1 MSSEEKPLLGSH
13 SDSESEEERTQAS
26 HVPNQAPVVPPGLP
40 GEDRAQAQPTSQ
52 VEGSVLGQVME
63 IVLHLSSDTT
73 GFCVKELESVA
84 LSCRAIISQEEIE
97 ETKDKDR
104 KINFSKLYLKI
115 QAKVVEDTPSLLRL
129 WLDRIHYK
137 SKDDEIK
144 RKIEALPR
152 PDTESLYR
160 KYPDLD
166 MLLTLANMVTSM
178 SDSDFETFK
187 RYHTD
192 RKGGSLSDC
201 KPEAITNHRLVE
213 LMHEKDILRPDNLD
227 NIIESLDACYL
238 SYPKELV
245 RYQKKRRQ
253 SVPIQWRLCKYFYCS
268 L

>member
-1 MSSEEKPLLGSH
+1 MAELASEEKPLLDPH
-13 SDSESEEERTQAS
+13 SDSESDEDLTQAS
-26 HVPNQAPVVPPGLP
+26 HVPNQPPVVSPGLP
-40 GEDRAQAQPTSQ
+40 GEDQAQPTSR
-52 VEGSVLGQVME
+52 VME
-63 IVLHLSSDTT
+63 IVVHLSSDAT

-84 LSCRAIISQEEIE
+84 LSCRAIISQEEID

-104 KINFSKLYLKI
+104 KINFSELYLKI

-129 WLDRIHYK
+129 WLDRIRYK

-152 PDTESLYR
+152 PDAESLYR
-160 KYPDLD
+160 KYPDLE
-166 MLLTLANMVTSM
+166 MLLTLANTVTSM

-192 RKGGSLSDC
+192 RKGGSLSNC
-201 KPEAITNHRLVE
+201 KPEAIPRHRLVE
-213 LMHEKDILRPDNLD
+213 LMYERDILQQDNLD

-253 SVPIQWRLCKYFYCS
+253 PVPIQWRLRKYFYCS